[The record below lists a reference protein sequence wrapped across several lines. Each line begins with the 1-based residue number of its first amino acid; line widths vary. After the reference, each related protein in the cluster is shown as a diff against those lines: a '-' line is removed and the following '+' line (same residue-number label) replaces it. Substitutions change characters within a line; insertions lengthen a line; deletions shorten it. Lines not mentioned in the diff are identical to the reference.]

1 MTHSAVKCS
10 GSSCP
15 RSTERVPRFPP
26 HAAWGY
32 RVDTMSAVS
41 EPPNLPPTASSELV
55 LRRSR
60 VAARDVV
67 FIKGICEASEGLC
80 AMFAERGGDLVLS
93 APASRERELDD
104 LVADLQSD
112 FDAELE

>member
-1 MTHSAVKCS
+1 MKAALEPRNLAPSATSDV
-10 GSSCP
+10 
-15 RSTERVPRFPP
+15 
-26 HAAWGY
+26 
-32 RVDTMSAVS
+32 
-41 EPPNLPPTASSELV
+41 V
-55 LRRSR
+55 LRRLR

-104 LVADLQSD
+104 LVEDLRKD